1 MAEVNLSASL
11 SKRSRSTDS
20 RVSAGQCSDASD
32 ADGKSVHGKPA
43 IPSYLTQPAK
53 YVRDKFSELEWM
65 ERHRRAAGAL
75 SQDPS
80 HKWTLDTSPQVKA
93 RNRYGD
99 VQAWENC
106 RVHLKVPDGE
116 CDFINASPIVLK
128 DPETDGEYKYIAS
141 QGPKRDR
148 LADFW
153 NMIYHEAGEVA
164 VLVMLTQ
171 TVESGKEK
179 CAQYF
184 PQDMENPIFEFSSPS
199 VAQDSENPPAAHF
212 SGSVTLLNTS
222 YDESIRSNV
231 SELELRVG
239 SSTKTVW
246 HFLFAGWS
254 DYGTPEGPDR
264 DALLNLMTAT
274 AEKAKS
280 FSNPRIVHCSAGVG
294 RTGTFIALDHLLRQ
308 LRSGQLLNTNDKSAD
323 VIFNTVN
330 RLREQRML
338 MVYNAFQ
345 YQFIYD
351 VLKEQTQIK
360 LGIEAAPIEPRP
372 QKIAKPDD
380 GMFKPEL
387 VALSPADI
395 STADEPEDEEDE
407 DKKET
412 ENEGKDKADKKND
425 NNDDNDGDDEEEND
439 DGDDEED
446 DEDDDEDDEDDE
458 EV

>member
-20 RVSAGQCSDASD
+20 RGSAGQCSEASD
-32 ADGKSVHGKPA
+32 TDSKQAHGKQA
-43 IPSYLTQPAK
+43 VPSYLNQPAK

-75 SQDPS
+75 SQDPT

-99 VQAWENC
+99 VQAWDNC
-106 RVHLKVPDGE
+106 RVHLKVPAGE

-184 PQDMENPIFEFSSPS
+184 PQDMENPIFEFSSHSATESPT
-199 VAQDSENPPAAHF
+199 AHF
-212 SGSVTLLNTS
+212 SGSVTLKNTT

-239 SSTKTVW
+239 SDTKTVW

-308 LRSGQLLNTNDKSAD
+308 LQSGQLLSADDKSAD
-323 VIFNTVN
+323 AIFNTVN

-360 LGIEAAPIEPRP
+360 LGIQSAPIEPRP

-395 STADEPEDEEDE
+395 NTAAEPDDPESEDNKEAAEDDGKVKDTEENNGNGNGHNDE
-407 DKKET
+407 D
-412 ENEGKDKADKKND
+412 
-425 NNDDNDGDDEEEND
+425 DDDDD
-439 DGDDEED
+439 
-446 DEDDDEDDEDDE
+446 DDDEDDEDE
-458 EV
+458 

>member
-1 MAEVNLSASL
+1 
-11 SKRSRSTDS
+11 
-20 RVSAGQCSDASD
+20 
-32 ADGKSVHGKPA
+32 
-43 IPSYLTQPAK
+43 
-53 YVRDKFSELEWM
+53 
-65 ERHRRAAGAL
+65 
-75 SQDPS
+75 
-80 HKWTLDTSPQVKA
+80 
-93 RNRYGD
+93 
-99 VQAWENC
+99 
-106 RVHLKVPDGE
+106 
-116 CDFINASPIVLK
+116 
-128 DPETDGEYKYIAS
+128 
-141 QGPKRDR
+141 
-148 LADFW
+148 
-153 NMIYHEAGEVA
+153 MIYHEAGEVA

-184 PQDMENPIFEFSSPS
+184 PQDMENPTFEFSSHS
-199 VAQDSENPPAAHF
+199 TTEPPAAHF
-212 SGSVTLLNTS
+212 SGSVTLLNTT
-222 YDESIRSNV
+222 YDESIRSHV

-239 SSTKTVW
+239 SNTKTVW

-308 LRSGQLLNTNDKSAD
+308 LQSGQLLKEDDNSAD
-323 VIFNTVN
+323 AVFNTVN

-360 LGIEAAPIEPRP
+360 LGIQSAPIEPRP

-395 STADEPEDEEDE
+395 GSAAEPDDPESENNEVKDVGRSKESKG
-407 DKKET
+407 DKE
-412 ENEGKDKADKKND
+412 
-425 NNDDNDGDDEEEND
+425 NDDNDKADDDDDDNKDD
-439 DGDDEED
+439 DGEAE
-446 DEDDDEDDEDDE
+446 DEDES
-458 EV
+458 

>member
-20 RVSAGQCSDASD
+20 RVSAGQCSESSD
-32 ADGKSVHGKPA
+32 TDCKSVLNKGGPE
-43 IPSYLTQPAK
+43 IPSYLKQPAQ
-53 YVRDKFSELEWM
+53 YVRDKFSDLEWM

-80 HKWTLDTSPQVKA
+80 HRWTLDTSPQVKA

-106 RVHLKVPDGE
+106 RVHLKVPPGA

-128 DPETDGEYKYIAS
+128 DPETEGEYKYIAS

-153 NMIYHEAGEVA
+153 NMIYYEAGEVA

-184 PQDMENPIFEFSSPS
+184 PQDMENPTFEFSSWRADQPVGS
-199 VAQDSENPPAAHF
+199 DDATPPDGYF
-212 SGSVTLLNTS
+212 SGSVTLLNTT
-222 YDESIRSNV
+222 YDETIRSHV

-239 SSTKTVW
+239 SNTKTVW

-264 DALLNLMTAT
+264 DALLNLMSVT
-274 AEKAKS
+274 AEKAQS
-280 FSNPRIVHCSAGVG
+280 FSNPRIVHCSA
-294 RTGTFIALDHLLRQ
+294 
-308 LRSGQLLNTNDKSAD
+308 
-323 VIFNTVN
+323 
-330 RLREQRML
+330 
-338 MVYNAFQ
+338 
-345 YQFIYD
+345 
-351 VLKEQTQIK
+351 
-360 LGIEAAPIEPRP
+360 AA
-372 QKIAKPDD
+372 
-380 GMFKPEL
+380 
-387 VALSPADI
+387 
-395 STADEPEDEEDE
+395 
-407 DKKET
+407 
-412 ENEGKDKADKKND
+412 EGN
-425 NNDDNDGDDEEEND
+425 
-439 DGDDEED
+439 
-446 DEDDDEDDEDDE
+446 
-458 EV
+458 

>member
-1 MAEVNLSASL
+1 
-11 SKRSRSTDS
+11 
-20 RVSAGQCSDASD
+20 
-32 ADGKSVHGKPA
+32 
-43 IPSYLTQPAK
+43 
-53 YVRDKFSELEWM
+53 M

-75 SQDPS
+75 SQDPA

-106 RVHLKVPDGE
+106 RVHLKVPAGE

-184 PQDMENPIFEFSSPS
+184 PQDMENPTFEFSSHS
-199 VAQDSENPPAAHF
+199 TTEPPAAHF
-212 SGSVTLLNTS
+212 SGSVTLLNTI

-239 SSTKTVW
+239 SNTKTVW
-246 HFLFAGWS
+246 HFLFAG
-254 DYGTPEGPDR
+254 
-264 DALLNLMTAT
+264 
-274 AEKAKS
+274 
-280 FSNPRIVHCSAGVG
+280 AGVG

-308 LRSGQLLNTNDKSAD
+308 LQSGQLLKADDKSAD
-323 VIFNTVN
+323 AVFNTVN

-360 LGIEAAPIEPRP
+360 LGIQSAPIEPRP

-395 STADEPEDEEDE
+395 GSAAEPDDPESENNEAKDVGR
-407 DKKET
+407 DKESKGDKE
-412 ENEGKDKADKKND
+412 NND
-425 NNDDNDGDDEEEND
+425 NHEADDDDDDE
-439 DGDDEED
+439 
-446 DEDDDEDDEDDE
+446 DEDDEDDE
-458 EV
+458 NDNDKAEDEDES